1 MKSKDEN
8 IQDRIE
14 DALMGFPIQFTVG
27 DKPFWLYPKTLGK
40 VYLLNRLRRQLGI
53 NEEFAKSDPFAEAL
67 RVCREKKDIVLRAIV
82 YMASPAKR
90 DIYHESYVVN
100 RMEFLDK
107 NMTDEEIAT
116 VFLTILTDDDLLAF
130 EKHFGFNLE
139 YERKRKV
146 ADVKSSKN
154 SVSFGAHTIWGTLID
169 FACQLYCW
177 TLEYVVWGIS
187 YVSLMMLYTDKS
199 ESIYLSD
206 EEKKKLGHGFSFDG
220 EVINADDPRNMGKIK
235 SMKWD

>member
-1 MKSKDEN
+1 MEPKDEN

-27 DKPFWLYPKTLGK
+27 DEPFWLYPKTLGK
-40 VYLLNRLRRQLGI
+40 VYLLNRLRRQLEI
-53 NEEFAKSDPFAEAL
+53 NEEFAKTDPFAEAL

-116 VFLTILTDDDLLAF
+116 VFLTILTDDDLLVF

-146 ADVKSSKN
+146 ANVKSSKN

-169 FACQLYCW
+169 FACERYGW
-177 TLEYVVWGIS
+177 TFEYVVWGIS
-187 YVSLMMLYTDKS
+187 YVNLMMLYTDKA

-220 EVINADDPRNMGKIK
+220 EVINADDPRNMEKIK